1 MGAPYPDPGVPS
13 RLGSSY
19 PDPQGPLCIGV
30 TVPRP
35 RGPFVLW
42 TQCCPP
48 IGVCPLGTW
57 WPCPPPPGP
66 GHKKRSKSPRVP
78 ELKRKMKGKKM
89 APLKI
94 KLGVIGGKR
103 KKSSSVRSPPVVPKL
118 TV

>member
-1 MGAPYPDPGVPS
+1 MHWGHCAQTPGS
-13 RLGSSY
+13 
-19 PDPQGPLCIGV
+19 LCAV
-30 TVPRP
+30 DTVLSPHRC
-35 RGPFVLW
+35 V
-42 TQCCPP
+42 
-48 IGVCPLGTW
+48 PLGDMVAVS
-57 WPCPPPPGP
+57 PPPGP

>member
-1 MGAPYPDPGVPS
+1 MQT
-13 RLGSSY
+13 LGSH
-19 PDPQGPLCIGV
+19 PCWD

-35 RGPFVLW
+35 RGPLRVEDAVLSPLL
-42 TQCCPP
+42 PP
-48 IGVCPLGTW
+48 RSGRGPAIHLCPLGTW
-57 WPCPPPPGP
+57 WPCLPPGP

-103 KKSSSVRSPPVVPKL
+103 KKSSSVRSLLVSPPGVPKL
-118 TV
+118 WHLTA

>member
-1 MGAPYPDPGVPS
+1 MCCGHSAVPPSVCAPWGHGGRV
-13 RLGSSY
+13 
-19 PDPQGPLCIGV
+19 
-30 TVPRP
+30 
-35 RGPFVLW
+35 
-42 TQCCPP
+42 
-48 IGVCPLGTW
+48 
-57 WPCPPPPGP
+57 PPPPGP